1 MVNLSIA
8 GSLIIVAVLVPV
20 CVVLWTRLVKLSAR
34 LSAKE
39 FELDSIRD
47 EYDQLVAKHHILVSQ
62 LQDEIGR
69 RSAAETR
76 ATRIE
81 ELESHIQSLNE
92 EWRASHDRIV
102 ELTSELAG
110 SEAKREEESKHSEE
124 KLALLTEARTQLG
137 VQFENVANKILDEKT
152 KKFTEQNKLNL
163 ESLLSP
169 LETQINEF
177 KQRVNEVYEKESKE
191 RFSLGAEIEKLR
203 SLNERMDQDAIE
215 LTNALKGQSKTLGNW
230 GEFILEDILQKA
242 GLVKDRE
249 YVIRETFVA
258 EDGKR
263 SQPDVVI
270 NLPDERHLIIDSKA
284 NLTAYNRYCSSEDKL
299 ECEQEL
305 KKHIAAI
312 RVHVKELDLRRYQ
325 DHHKLNS
332 LDFVLMFIPLEPA
345 FIVAVRHDPNLFDD
359 AFSKRIVVVCPST
372 LLATMRTVG
381 NIWKQEY
388 QKQNVL
394 EIANQSGA
402 LYDKFVA
409 FYEDLKDIGNRL
421 AQAQNSY
428 EAACN
433 KLISGKGNLVR
444 RANQILQLGAKA
456 SKRLPQAVVAAAL
469 DMEDFDEYTGAEGGL
484 FQELMAGE
492 QETSEGTVPPPLSS
506 KTASGQN

>member
-1 MVNLSIA
+1 MSLTVTLSFIIA
-8 GSLIIVAVLVPV
+8 GGLFIV
-20 CVVLWTRLVKLSAR
+20 CVVLWTRLSKVSGQIRSKESELGSSRVEVAQLSDR
-34 LSAKE
+34 NR
-39 FELDSIRD
+39 ELI
-47 EYDQLVAKHHILVSQ
+47 AQ
-62 LQDEIGR
+62 LQQEVAR
-69 RSAAETR
+69 RAAAEMR
-76 ATRIE
+76 VTRIA
-81 ELESHIQSLNE
+81 ELESDIQHLNE
-92 EWRASHDRIV
+92 EWRASHERIV
-102 ELTSELAG
+102 TLTSQVAE
-110 SEAKREEESKHSEE
+110 SEAKRQEESKSSGE
-124 KLALLTEARTQLG
+124 KLALLTEARTELG
-137 VQFENVANKILDEKT
+137 VQFENVASKILDEKSR
-152 KKFTEQNKLNL
+152 KFTEQNRSSL
-163 ESLLSP
+163 ELLLSP
-169 LETQINEF
+169 LATQINDF
-177 KQRVNEVYEKESKE
+177 KQRVNEVYDKESKE

-203 SLNERMDQDAIE
+203 NLNERMDQDAIE

-249 YVIRETFVA
+249 YRIRETFVA

-284 NLTAYNRYCSSEDKL
+284 NLTAYNRYCSSEDRV

-345 FIVAVRHDPNLFDD
+345 FIVAVRHDPTLFDD

-394 EIANQSGA
+394 EIANQAGA

-409 FYEDLKDIGNRL
+409 FSEDLKAIGQRL
-421 AQAQNSY
+421 TQAQTSY
-428 EAACN
+428 EAATN
-433 KLISGKGNLVR
+433 KLVSGKGNLVR
-444 RANQILQLGAKA
+444 RAEHILELGAKA
-456 SKRLPQAVVAAAL
+456 SKRLPQNMIAAAMNVEDESVVRIEDSLFSEL
-469 DMEDFDEYTGAEGGL
+469 DDDNDHSLEEFFPPDASTRA
-484 FQELMAGE
+484 
-492 QETSEGTVPPPLSS
+492 SEG
-506 KTASGQN
+506 K

>member
-1 MVNLSIA
+1 MMNLSMA
-8 GSLIIVAVLVPV
+8 GVLIIVAVLVLV
-20 CVVLWTRLVKLSAR
+20 CVTLWTRLVKLTTR
-34 LSAKE
+34 LAAKE
-39 FELDSIRD
+39 FELDRIRG
-47 EYDQLVAKHHILVSQ
+47 EYDQLLAKHQTLIGQ
-62 LQDEIGR
+62 MQDEIGR
-69 RSAAETR
+69 RSVAETR
-76 ATRIE
+76 ATRIK
-81 ELESHIQSLNE
+81 ELESHIQCLNE
-92 EWRASHDRIV
+92 ESRASHERIV
-102 ELTSELAG
+102 ELTSKLAD
-110 SEAKREEESKHSEE
+110 SEAKREDESKHSEE

-152 KKFTEQNKLNL
+152 KKFTEQNKSNL
-163 ESLLSP
+163 ELLLSP
-169 LETQINEF
+169 LGAQINEF

-191 RFSLGAEIEKLR
+191 RFSLGVEIEKLR
-203 SLNERMDQDAIE
+203 NLNERMDQDAIE

-242 GLVKDRE
+242 GLIKDRE
-249 YVIRETFVA
+249 YIIRETFIA

-284 NLTAYNRYCSSEDKL
+284 NLMAYNRYCSAEDRL
-299 ECEQEL
+299 ESEQEL
-305 KKHIAAI
+305 KKHVAAI

-325 DHHKLNS
+325 DHYKLNS

-345 FIVAVRHDPNLFDD
+345 FIAAVRQDSNLFDD

-372 LLATMRTVG
+372 LLATMRTVA
-381 NIWKQEY
+381 NIWKQEH

-421 AQAQNSY
+421 AQTQNSY

-433 KLISGKGNLVR
+433 KLIAGKGNLVR

-456 SKRLPQAVVAAAL
+456 SKRLPSSVVAAAHDL
-469 DMEDFDEYTGAEGGL
+469 EDIDEYSSVQDGL
-484 FQELMAGE
+484 FPELMAEG
-492 QETSEGTVPPPLSS
+492 QEIPEDVPTSS
-506 KTASGQN
+506 